1 MYIRVAA
8 RSAESQIFMLKYRT
22 YAHSTFSW
30 RSWRLKPWGHTL
42 REGGMGFAHATQT
55 INQDFWQLLRKS

>member
-1 MYIRVAA
+1 
-8 RSAESQIFMLKYRT
+8 RT

-42 REGGMGFAHATQT
+42 REGGMGFAHATRT
-55 INQDFWQLLRKS
+55 INQDFWQLLRKSCNYIKGIYLLGDERC